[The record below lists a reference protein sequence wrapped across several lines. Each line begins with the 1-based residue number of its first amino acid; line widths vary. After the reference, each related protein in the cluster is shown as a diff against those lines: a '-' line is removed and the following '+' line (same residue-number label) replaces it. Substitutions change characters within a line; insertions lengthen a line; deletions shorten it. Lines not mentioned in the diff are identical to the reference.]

1 MSLYRYF
8 LLLFFC
14 LYVVF
19 SGANASHTISS
30 SEPMRNSET
39 VFSSGK
45 RFKLGFFS
53 PGNSA
58 NRYVVFS
65 GVNAS
70 DTISSSE
77 PVRDSETIISSG
89 NRFNLGFFSPG
100 NSANRYA
107 GIMFNLPSPTPTVVW
122 VANRDKP
129 LHDSSGILTIS
140 EDGNLVILNGQK
152 EIIWSS
158 SISNSMNNS
167 TAQLLDTGNLVLKDR
182 SNGRV
187 LWESFQY
194 PTDSLLQ
201 FMKLGID
208 KSTNTMAILKSWKS
222 PDDPSVGNFSA
233 GIQNRYI
240 PQFLIWKNSSPYW
253 RSGPWNKQIYI
264 GLPEMNSYYFFGI
277 DLVVDNAGTAYQT
290 YSDQNQ
296 SRILYYSLNSTGSY
310 QEKIWDP
317 SKKNWWVTWENH
329 RSECDVY
336 AKCGPFGSCN
346 PGRSPICSCIQG
358 FKPKNEGEWEKGS
371 WTGGCIRRT
380 ALNCERNRTDVENG
394 KQDGFLK
401 LQTKG
406 VPDFAIWV
414 PSARG
419 DCEGDCLSN
428 CSCTAYSY
436 YTGIGC
442 MHWNRI
448 LIDIREY
455 SMDGAADLFI
465 RVAYSELENGKKAI
479 PVAAIAS
486 TVSIGSITVILC
498 GYLFRK
504 LLAKHRERK
513 NKNEAFLREASPKLY
528 QEGMIKDDINRV
540 KIEDITLYS
549 FDMLANATDK
559 FHLASKLGQ
568 GGFGP
573 VYKGK
578 LPDGQEIAVKR
589 LSQSS
594 GQGLQEFMNEV
605 VVISRL
611 QHRNLVRLLGCCTE
625 RGEKMLVYDFMP
637 NRSLDAYLFGSCK
650 EKFLDWS
657 KRAIIIEGTGRG
669 LLYLH
674 RDSRLR
680 IIHRDL
686 KASNI
691 LLDEYL
697 NPKISDFGMAR
708 IFGGSQDQANTI
720 RVVGTYGYMAP
731 EYAMQGRFSERS
743 DVYSFGVLILEIVSG
758 RKNSSFYGDGLTL
771 LAYAWKLWN
780 ENNSLKLID
789 PKIFGSRFEIEMV
802 RCVHIGLLCVQE
814 YAEDRPN
821 VSTVLSM
828 LTSDIAELPTPKQPA
843 FTGGHASPQQ
853 GSSKSQGSMNA
864 DSITVLEPR

>member
-1 MSLYRYF
+1 MAGECVEVIWLRVHR
-8 LLLFFC
+8 L
-14 LYVVF
+14 
-19 SGANASHTISS
+19 T
-30 SEPMRNSET
+30 
-39 VFSSGK
+39 
-45 RFKLGFFS
+45 
-53 PGNSA
+53 SA
-58 NRYVVFS
+58 NT
-65 GVNAS
+65 S

-77 PVRDSETIISSG
+77 PVRDSETVFSRG
-89 NRFNLGFFSPG
+89 KRFKLGFFSPR
-100 NSANRYA
+100 NSAKRYV

-122 VANRDKP
+122 VANRDEP

-140 EDGNLVILNGQK
+140 EDSNLVMLNGQK

-158 SISNSMNNS
+158 SISNSMKNS
-167 TAQLLDTGNLVLKDR
+167 TAQLLDTGNLVLKDS

-201 FMKLGID
+201 FMKMGTD
-208 KSTNTMAILKSWKS
+208 KRTNTTTLLNSWGS
-222 PDDPSVGNFSA
+222 PDDPSVGSFSA
-233 GIQNRYI
+233 GIQHRYI

-253 RSGPWNKQIYI
+253 RGGPWNKQIYI
-264 GLPEMNSYYFFGI
+264 GLPEMNSFYLYGI
-277 DLVVDNAGTAYQT
+277 DLVIDNAGTAYQT
-290 YSDQNQ
+290 YSDPNQ

-310 QEKIWDP
+310 QEKVWDQI
-317 SKKNWWVTWENH
+317 KKDWVVTWANP
-329 RSECDVY
+329 RTECDFY
-336 AKCGPFGSCN
+336 AKCGTYGSCN
-346 PGRSPICSCIQG
+346 PMNSPICSCIQG
-358 FKPKNEGEWEKGS
+358 FKPKNDGEWKKGDWS
-371 WTGGCIRRT
+371 GGCIRST
-380 ALNCERNRTDVENG
+380 ALDCERNKTDIEKD

-401 LQTKG
+401 LQTMG
-406 VPDFAIWV
+406 VPDFVISV
-414 PSARG
+414 PSAKK
-419 DCEGDCLSN
+419 DCESDCLSN

-436 YTGIGC
+436 YRGIGC
-442 MHWNRI
+442 MHWNRS
-448 LIDIREY
+448 LVDIQEY
-455 SMDGAADLFI
+455 SRDGEASLFI
-465 RVAYSELENGKKAI
+465 RLAYSELAANDKKDI
-479 PVAAIAS
+479 PVAAIAT

-498 GYLFRK
+498 GYLFWK

-513 NKNEAFLREASPKLY
+513 RKNEALLREASPKFY
-528 QEGMIKDDINRV
+528 QEGMSKDDINQV
-540 KIEDITLYS
+540 KIEDITLYR
-549 FDMLANATDK
+549 FDMLANATDS
-559 FHLASKLGQ
+559 FHPASKLGQ

-573 VYKGK
+573 VYKGQ

-625 RGEKMLVYDFMP
+625 RGEKMLIYDFMP
-637 NRSLDAYLFGSCK
+637 NRSLDAYLFGSHQ

-708 IFGGSQDQANTI
+708 IFGGNQDQANTI

-731 EYAMQGRFSERS
+731 EYAMYGRFSEKS

-758 RKNSSFYGDGLTL
+758 RKNSSFYDDEDELTL

-780 ENNSLKLID
+780 ENNIIKLID
-789 PKIFGSRFEIEMV
+789 PKIFDSSFEKQMV

-828 LTSDIAELPTPKQPA
+828 LTSDITELPTPKQPA

-853 GSSKSQGSMNA
+853 VSSKSQGSVNA
-864 DSITVLEPR
+864 DTITVLEPR

>member
-1 MSLYRYF
+1 MSLSRAFLILLCYF
-8 LLLFFC
+8 YVFF
-14 LYVVF
+14 F
-19 SGANASHTISS
+19 AANASDTISS
-30 SEPMRNSET
+30 SEPVRDSET

-58 NRYVVFS
+58 NRYV
-65 GVNAS
+65 
-70 DTISSSE
+70 
-77 PVRDSETIISSG
+77 
-89 NRFNLGFFSPG
+89 
-100 NSANRYA
+100 

-129 LHDSSGILTIS
+129 INDSSGILTIS

-158 SISNSMNNS
+158 STSNAMKNS
-167 TAQLLDTGNLVLKDR
+167 TARLLDIGNLVLNDS

-187 LWESFQY
+187 LWESFQH

-201 FMKLGID
+201 LMKMGID
-208 KSTNTMAILKSWKS
+208 KSTNTTALLKSWRN
-222 PDDPSVGNFSA
+222 PDDPSVGSFSA
-233 GIQNRYI
+233 GIQLQYI
-240 PQFLIWKNSSPYW
+240 PQAFIWNNNAPYW
-253 RSGPWNKQIYI
+253 RSSPWNKQIYI
-264 GLPEMNSYYFFGI
+264 GLPEMKSSYGSGV
-277 DLVVDNAGTAYQT
+277 DLIADNAGTAYQT
-290 YSDQNQ
+290 YSDGNQ
-296 SRILYYSLNSTGSY
+296 SWILYYSLNSTGSY
-310 QEKIWDP
+310 QEKVWDP
-317 SKKNWWVTWENH
+317 RKKDWVVTWANP
-329 RSECDVY
+329 RSECDFY
-336 AKCGPFGSCN
+336 AKCGPFGGCDPKS
-346 PGRSPICSCIQG
+346 SPICSCIQG
-358 FKPKNEGEWEKGS
+358 FKPKNEGEWEKGN

-380 ALNCERNRTDVENG
+380 ALDCERNKTDVEKG

-401 LQTKG
+401 LQTMG
-406 VPDFAIWV
+406 VPDFVIWV
-414 PSARG
+414 PSAKG
-419 DCEGDCLSN
+419 DCERDCLSN

-442 MHWNRI
+442 MHWNRS
-448 LIDIREY
+448 LIDTQEF

-465 RVAYSELENGKKAI
+465 RLAYSELAANDKKDI
-479 PVAAIAS
+479 PKVAIAI
-486 TVSIGSITVILC
+486 TVSIGSITVSIC
-498 GYLFRK
+498 GYLFWK
-504 LLAKHRERK
+504 LFAKHRGRK
-513 NKNEAFLREASPKLY
+513 RKNEAVLREASPNYYKERL
-528 QEGMIKDDINRV
+528 IKDDIHKF

-549 FDMLANATDK
+549 FDMLANSTDK
-559 FHLASKLGQ
+559 FHSASKLGQ

-637 NRSLDAYLFGSCK
+637 NGSLDAYLFGSHQ

-708 IFGGSQDQANTI
+708 IFGGNQDQANTI

-731 EYAMQGRFSERS
+731 EYAMHGRFSEKS
-743 DVYSFGVLILEIVSG
+743 DVYSFGVLILEIVRG
-758 RKNSSFYGDGLTL
+758 RKNSSFYDAEDELTL

-780 ENNSLKLID
+780 ENNIIKLID
-789 PKIFGSRFEIEMV
+789 PKIFDPCFEKEVV

-814 YAEDRPN
+814 YADDRPN

-828 LTSDIAELPTPKQPA
+828 LTRDIAELPTPKQPA
-843 FTGGHASPQQ
+843 FTRGHGPPEQ
-853 GSSKSQGSMNA
+853 GSSKAQGSVDA
-864 DSITVLEPR
+864 DSITVVEPR

>member
-1 MSLYRYF
+1 
-8 LLLFFC
+8 
-14 LYVVF
+14 
-19 SGANASHTISS
+19 
-30 SEPMRNSET
+30 
-39 VFSSGK
+39 
-45 RFKLGFFS
+45 
-53 PGNSA
+53 
-58 NRYVVFS
+58 
-65 GVNAS
+65 
-70 DTISSSE
+70 
-77 PVRDSETIISSG
+77 
-89 NRFNLGFFSPG
+89 
-100 NSANRYA
+100 
-107 GIMFNLPSPTPTVVW
+107 MFNLPSPTPTVVW
-122 VANRDKP
+122 VANRDEP

-140 EDGNLVILNGQK
+140 EDSNLVMLNGQK

-158 SISNSMNNS
+158 SISNSMKNS
-167 TAQLLDTGNLVLKDR
+167 TAQLLDTGNLVLKDS

-201 FMKLGID
+201 LMKMGTD
-208 KSTNTMAILKSWKS
+208 KRTNTTTLLNSWGS
-222 PDDPSVGNFSA
+222 PDDPSVGSFSA
-233 GIQNRYI
+233 GIQHRYI

-253 RSGPWNKQIYI
+253 RGGPWNKQIYI
-264 GLPEMNSYYFFGI
+264 GLPEMNSFYLYGI
-277 DLVVDNAGTAYQT
+277 DLVIDNAGTAYQT
-290 YSDQNQ
+290 YSDPNQ

-310 QEKIWDP
+310 QEKVWDQ
-317 SKKNWWVTWENH
+317 SKKDWVVTWANP
-329 RSECDVY
+329 RTECDFY
-336 AKCGPFGSCN
+336 AKCGTYGSCN
-346 PGRSPICSCIQG
+346 PMNSPICSCIQG
-358 FKPKNEGEWEKGS
+358 FKPKNDGEWKKGDWS
-371 WTGGCIRRT
+371 GGCIRST
-380 ALNCERNRTDVENG
+380 ALDCERNKTDIEKD

-401 LQTKG
+401 LQTMG
-406 VPDFAIWV
+406 VPDFVISV
-414 PSARG
+414 PSAKK
-419 DCEGDCLSN
+419 DCESDCLSN

-436 YTGIGC
+436 YRGIGC
-442 MHWNRI
+442 MHWNRS
-448 LIDIREY
+448 LVDIQEY
-455 SMDGAADLFI
+455 SRDGAASLFI
-465 RVAYSELENGKKAI
+465 RLAYSELAANDKKDI
-479 PVAAIAS
+479 PVAAIAT

-498 GYLFRK
+498 GYLFWK

-513 NKNEAFLREASPKLY
+513 RKNEALLREASPKFY
-528 QEGMIKDDINRV
+528 QEGMSKDDINQV
-540 KIEDITLYS
+540 KIEDITLYR
-549 FDMLANATDK
+549 FDMLANATDS
-559 FHLASKLGQ
+559 FHPASKLGQ

-573 VYKGK
+573 VYKGQ

-625 RGEKMLVYDFMP
+625 RGEKMLIYDFMP
-637 NRSLDAYLFGSCK
+637 NRSLDAYLFGSHQ

-708 IFGGSQDQANTI
+708 IFGGNQDQASTI

-731 EYAMQGRFSERS
+731 EYAMYGRFSEKS

-758 RKNSSFYGDGLTL
+758 RKNSSFYDDEDELTL

-780 ENNSLKLID
+780 ENNIIKLID
-789 PKIFGSRFEIEMV
+789 PKIFDSSFEKQMV
-802 RCVHIGLLCVQE
+802 RCGHIGLLCVQE

-853 GSSKSQGSMNA
+853 VSSKSQGSVNA
-864 DSITVLEPR
+864 DTITILEPR